1 MHYGIFSLFY
11 LPEQRY
17 TFSGD
22 SKPRGGHSPG
32 TGGIMKGINRRRS
45 EYDFFENDIQKN
57 LLHDRF
63 DNDNHCN
70 HPFNRTIGFHDMYKL
85 LILSL
90 FFVTNIFAQFT
101 RAIEDNSFFIEE
113 AYNQEA
119 GVVQHIPNSYRSSV
133 TGDIFA
139 TFTQE
144 WPVGSQD
151 HQFSYTVPYASMNGL
166 TGIGDI
172 MLNYRYQLIRS
183 DDGLAVSP
191 RFSVSVPTGN
201 EYNGF
206 GDGVIGYQVNLPVSK
221 RWSNDMVTHFN
232 LGGTVLPGV
241 RHPISGSKELLNSYF
256 GGGSVI
262 YLMTQQF
269 NVMVEA
275 LHTVSKTFKTP
286 VGADY
291 TGETI
296 IAPGFRFAVDIN
308 DVQIVPGIAF
318 PFTFAS
324 GNNHN
329 GLFLYIS
336 FEHFF

>member
-1 MHYGIFSLFY
+1 M
-11 LPEQRY
+11 
-17 TFSGD
+17 
-22 SKPRGGHSPG
+22 
-32 TGGIMKGINRRRS
+32 
-45 EYDFFENDIQKN
+45 
-57 LLHDRF
+57 
-63 DNDNHCN
+63 
-70 HPFNRTIGFHDMYKL
+70 
-85 LILSL
+85 
-90 FFVTNIFAQFT
+90 
-101 RAIEDNSFFIEE
+101 
-113 AYNQEA
+113 
-119 GVVQHIPNSYRSSV
+119 
-133 TGDIFA
+133 TGDVIA

-151 HQFSYTVPYASMNGL
+151 HQISYTVSYASMNGL

-191 RFSVSVPTGN
+191 RFSISVPTGN
-201 EYNGF
+201 EYTGF

-221 RWSNDMVTHFN
+221 RWSNDVITHFN

-241 RHPISGSKELLNSYF
+241 RHPNSGSKDLLDLYF

-275 LHTVSKTFKTP
+275 LYTVSKTFKTP

-318 PFTFAS
+318 PLTFTP
-324 GNNHN
+324 GNNQN
-329 GLFLYIS
+329 GIFLYLS